1 MILNDDFEI
10 EILFKTDADSYELVE
25 HVDTT
30 TESLNTK
37 EKHEVLV
44 LTEKRC
50 RKSVCSRKTLRVA
63 AQLLLRDIELRHN

>member
-1 MILNDDFEI
+1 MILNDDFKI
-10 EILFKTDADSYELVE
+10 EILSKTDANSYELVE

-30 TESLNTK
+30 TESLDTK
-37 EKHEVLV
+37 EKHEILV

-50 RKSVCSRKTLRVA
+50 RKSVCFHKIMHVA